1 MPKYNTKV
9 FIEAIKESGGI
20 ISTIA
25 DRVGCEWRTAKKW
38 IDNYPSV
45 LLAYNDEC
53 ERVNDY
59 AESTIVKSLKS
70 GDLVTSKWW
79 IGRKRSEGFAEKHEL
94 QIEYVNDWRNN
105 VED

>member
-53 ERVNDY
+53 ERVNDM
-59 AESTIVKSLKS
+59 AESTIVKSLKAE
-70 GDLVTSKWW
+70 DLTTAKWW
-79 IGRKRSEGFAEKHEL
+79 IGRKRTGFEDKHEI
-94 QIEYVNDWRNN
+94 QIEYVNDWR
-105 VED
+105 EG